1 MENIKITLETLYDI
15 LRNEKKKE
23 DLQKLEG
30 TFYIDVVE
38 YLREKISF
46 WKKEPKIKDI
56 FASGE
61 RDKLEYELRSI
72 HRILKEIYEK
82 REKKIIDIA
91 LNRQNRLRYYRHQ
104 FYA

>member
-15 LRNEKKKE
+15 LINEKKKE

-46 WKKEPKIKDI
+46 WKKEPKIKI
-56 FASGE
+56 FSL
-61 RDKLEYELRSI
+61 LEN
-72 HRILKEIYEK
+72 EISW
-82 REKKIIDIA
+82 
-91 LNRQNRLRYYRHQ
+91 NMN
-104 FYA
+104 